1 MQIEAPLTEDRPPA
15 REGSLEEALERLD
28 GELKEVSLA
37 VERLRRTLAAACE
50 ASQQGRLR
58 DLPGALR
65 ALAEAAERAHRRAG
79 QVPSAWTFPAREHL
93 EGGGYLEE
101 VRRLAA
107 EAGLEGVREIDGQLY
122 SYPLVVRLR
131 PSELALM
138 VGRRRERALRPG
150 HVVGQL
156 KSARERSQRGA
167 NLESLLQTFERAY
180 LTLTGDQE
188 SVAVPLKR
196 LYDLLVLRP
205 GSSREY
211 TELDFYLDVYRL
223 DRTGPHLTRAG
234 RELSFPASTSAR
246 SGRAFRLPTETG
258 EERLYA
264 SIRFDPARAPEAP

>member
-1 MQIEAPLTEDRPPA
+1 MQIEAPLTEDRAPA

-37 VERLRRTLAAACE
+37 VEQLRRALAAAHE

-65 ALAEAAERAHRRAG
+65 ALVEAAERAHRRAE
-79 QVPSAWTFPAREHL
+79 QVPPSWAFPVREYL
-93 EGGGYLEE
+93 EAGDYLEE

-107 EAGLEGVREIDGQLY
+107 EKGLEGVREIDGQLY

-131 PSELALM
+131 PGELSLM

-150 HVVGQL
+150 HVVRQL
-156 KSARERSQRGA
+156 QRARERSHRSA

-180 LTLTGDQE
+180 LTLTGNQE

-205 GSSREY
+205 GSNREY

-246 SGRAFRLPTETG
+246 SGRAFRLPTEIG

-264 SIRFDPARAPEAP
+264 SIRFDPVRVPEVS

>member
-1 MQIEAPLTEDRPPA
+1 MQIEAPLTEDRAPA

-37 VERLRRTLAAACE
+37 VEQLRRALAAAHE

-65 ALAEAAERAHRRAG
+65 ALAEAAERAHRRAELAP
-79 QVPSAWTFPAREHL
+79 PSWTFPAREYL
-93 EGGGYLEE
+93 EAGDYLEE
-101 VRRLAA
+101 VRRLAT
-107 EAGLEGVREIDGQLY
+107 EKGLEGVREIDGQLY

-131 PSELALM
+131 SGELSLM

-150 HVVGQL
+150 HVVRQL
-156 KSARERSQRGA
+156 QRARERPHRNA

-180 LTLTGDQE
+180 LTLTGNQE

-205 GSSREY
+205 GSNREY

-223 DRTGPHLTRAG
+223 DRTGPHVTRAG

-264 SIRFDPARAPEAP
+264 SIRFDPVRVPEVS